1 MRGLGRV
8 ETGRPITDVLID
20 IGRNAQDLLRS
31 EIQLAQSEVR
41 DRLLGARP
49 AGVLFAVGAGAA
61 LLGAF
66 FLLLALLFV
75 LRLVMPAW
83 AAAGCIAALL
93 AVTATIALTAAVRRF
108 RASPPLLDSL
118 DDSNEA
124 AREKAA
130 WDKRRA
136 TR

>member
-1 MRGLGRV
+1 MRGLGGA

-75 LRLVMPAW
+75 LRLLMPAW
-83 AAAGCIAALL
+83 AAAGCIAAVL
-93 AVTATIALTAAVRRF
+93 ALTATVALNAAARRF
-108 RASPPLLDSL
+108 RASPPLLRSL

-124 AREKAA
+124 ARKKAA
-130 WDKRRA
+130 WDKRHA